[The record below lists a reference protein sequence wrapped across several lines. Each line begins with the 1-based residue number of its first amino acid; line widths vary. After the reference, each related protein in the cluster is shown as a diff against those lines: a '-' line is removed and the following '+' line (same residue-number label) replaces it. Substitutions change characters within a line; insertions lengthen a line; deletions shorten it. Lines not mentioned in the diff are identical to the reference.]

1 VGTDATAVP
10 EVMPRPRAG
19 GVRPL
24 AGQGVLRFLTRRVL
38 AGLVTL
44 LVVSFLTFTALQVLP
59 GNVASVVLGK
69 HATPGQVHVLEH
81 KLGFDKP
88 FFERYGKWLAGAVH
102 GDFGD
107 SSVGLA
113 QGLPN
118 PRIGSLISSPMTN
131 TLILAGLAV
140 VLIIPLSL
148 LLGVLGAKF
157 ADRAPDHAI
166 SLVTLIFISLPEFVV
181 GSVLILLFFTALDLL
196 PPVTLVPP
204 GASPLD
210 HPDALIMPA
219 LTLLLTNLA
228 WTARLVRVGMVDVL
242 RSDYIR
248 SERLNGFPERR
259 VVWRDGLRN
268 GLAPSVQVFAL
279 TVQYL
284 VGGVIVT
291 EAVFSYPGL
300 GTALVNA
307 VVARDVTEVQA
318 ITVIVAAAYIAINI
332 AADLLV
338 VFLVPKL
345 RTAL

>member
-1 VGTDATAVP
+1 MGTEAITAP
-10 EVMPRPRAG
+10 EVVGDPRGPDLTLRG
-19 GVRPL
+19 HGT
-24 AGQGVLRFLTRRVL
+24 LRFVVGRVL
-38 AGLVTL
+38 AGAATL
-44 LVVSFLTFTALQVLP
+44 LVVSFLTFAALNLLP

-69 HATPGQVHVLEH
+69 HATPAQIRVLEH

-88 FFERYGKWLAGAVH
+88 FVERYGSWLGGAVQ
-102 GDFGD
+102 GDLGD
-107 SSVGLA
+107 SSVALA

-118 PRIGSLISSPMTN
+118 AGIGSLISSPLKN
-131 TLILAGLAV
+131 TLILAGLTILFV
-140 VLIIPLSL
+140 IPLSI
-148 LLGVLGAKF
+148 LLGVLGAKY
-157 ADRAPDHAI
+157 ADRMPDHAI
-166 SLVTLIFISLPEFVV
+166 SVSTLVFISLPEFVV
-181 GSVLILLFFTALDLL
+181 GTMLILLFFTTLDLL
-196 PPVTLVPP
+196 PPVALVPP
-204 GASPLD
+204 GGNPLD
-210 HPDALIMPA
+210 NPDALIMPVAA
-219 LTLLLTNLA
+219 LVLTNLA
-228 WTARLVRVGMVDVL
+228 WAARLVRVGMIDVL

-300 GTALVNA
+300 GTTLVNA
-307 VVARDVTEVQA
+307 VLARDVTEVQA
-318 ITVIVAAAYIAINI
+318 ITVLVAATYIAINI
-332 AADLLV
+332 LADLLV